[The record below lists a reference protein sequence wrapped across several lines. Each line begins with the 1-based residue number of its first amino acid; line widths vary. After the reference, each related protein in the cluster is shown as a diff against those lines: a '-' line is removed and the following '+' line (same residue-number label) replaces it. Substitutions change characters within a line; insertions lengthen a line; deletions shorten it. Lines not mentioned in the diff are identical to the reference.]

1 MRVFALFSCLMVI
14 PAPAFAQASV
24 AGTVTDPDGLALPH
38 VAVEATSPVLIER
51 VRQTVTDDRGQY
63 RIEDLRSGAYTI
75 TFARS
80 GWRTAA
86 RTGVE
91 LAGSVTATVDVQ
103 LLVGALDEAV
113 TVVGD
118 LPTVDVNTP
127 NRESTLSQGVI
138 TALPTVRTYNA
149 LLVVMPGI
157 VTNVNDTITA
167 TATTSFPI
175 HGGRVNEGRLLVDG
189 LNVGSPPSGNSA
201 TSYVI
206 DVGTAQEVTFSAG
219 AASGEVETAG
229 LVMNVVPQS
238 GGNTTAGSAFGSG
251 TGKGLQSDNLSMM
264 LKNRGVM
271 AATPLTKVYD
281 VSGTRGTAPGRPR
294 TPPACCVATSAR
306 SPARWRSRTSG
317 RNTRDGGNR
326 ARMTTCR
333 RRPCSGCSRCQ

>member
-1 MRVFALFSCLMVI
+1 MRVFVLLSCLTAI
-14 PAPAFAQASV
+14 PAAALAQASV

-80 GWRTAA
+80 GWRTAV

-138 TALPTVRTYNA
+138 TLAPDRPHLQRA
-149 LLVVMPGI
+149 
-157 VTNVNDTITA
+157 A
-167 TATTSFPI
+167 
-175 HGGRVNEGRLLVDG
+175 GRHAR
-189 LNVGSPPSGNSA
+189 
-201 TSYVI
+201 
-206 DVGTAQEVTFSAG
+206 
-219 AASGEVETAG
+219 AS
-229 LVMNVVPQS
+229 
-238 GGNTTAGSAFGSG
+238 
-251 TGKGLQSDNLSMM
+251 
-264 LKNRGVM
+264 
-271 AATPLTKVYD
+271 
-281 VSGTRGTAPGRPR
+281 
-294 TPPACCVATSAR
+294 
-306 SPARWRSRTSG
+306 
-317 RNTRDGGNR
+317 
-326 ARMTTCR
+326 
-333 RRPCSGCSRCQ
+333 